1 MYRLMQVTLAVVMVG
16 TLLVGPASAA
26 PADAVVGTGTPL
38 SCTEGAFDTA
48 LSAGGTITF
57 DCGGPK
63 TITLTN
69 AKSISQDT
77 TLMGGDVISL
87 SGGSSTRLF
96 IVDSSVTFKLEHI
109 LLEGAAENGSD
120 GGAIVNHG
128 NLILDH
134 STIEAS
140 QIDSNHSGGAIF
152 SDGPVTITNSTLS
165 NNIAGS
171 GGALFANFGQA
182 VVTISDSTFSGDEAH
197 NATTGYGGAIWAG
210 DQAQVSVTG
219 GVISHNQAQSGGGL
233 YLSPGATLTLG
244 SSGAPA
250 AVSNNLAN
258 LLGGGIAL
266 DAGAQLTM
274 TGGTLSSNQAAAQGG
289 ALNMAAGASALFV
302 PGGAGGTSIGF
313 NSAPNFGGA
322 ISNNGG
328 RLTLQGANVA
338 FNQTLTGT
346 IDTGY
351 GGAIDDEGAMFV
363 DNSTFNSN
371 QGRFG
376 GAVFVGG
383 HTFNAQAAIRH
394 TLFVANNAAQF
405 GGALYANTVTTTV
418 TIEDSNIEFN
428 FANFGGGLAR
438 FDAQLSVAKSSITNN
453 AADFGG
459 GLGVKAGP
467 DASGAFVE
475 IRDSTI
481 SGNLSTQGYGGGINN
496 SGLLDL
502 SNVTL
507 ADNHTAPLPPP
518 DSAAGVYAV
527 ITGTVTRLQGTVL
540 DNPGANC
547 FGEFGAGAPTSA
559 GFNYATDTTCS
570 LLGFHDTQ
578 GNGLNAMLG
587 TLTQNINNNLIFTNY
602 QMPLPGS
609 PLIDQDTGGCSST
622 DQIYALRRDACDI
635 GAVEFGGLLPRI
647 YVPLTRK

>member
-1 MYRLMQVTLAVVMVG
+1 MVRLLQVTLAFVLVG
-16 TLLVGPASAA
+16 GMLVGPASAA
-26 PADAVVGTGTPL
+26 PADSVVGNGTPL
-38 SCTEGAFDTA
+38 SCTEGAFDNA

-57 DCGGPK
+57 DCGGTK

-77 TLMGGDVISL
+77 TLMGGDVIRL

-96 IVDSSVTFKLEHI
+96 IVDSGVTFKLEHI
-109 LLEGAAENGSD
+109 LLEDAAHNGSD
-120 GGAIVNHG
+120 GGAVVNHG
-128 NLILDH
+128 NLTLDH

-140 QIDSNHSGGAIF
+140 QIDGNHSGGAIF
-152 SDGPVTITNSTLS
+152 SDGPLTITNSTLS

-171 GGALFANFGQA
+171 GGALFDNLGQA
-182 VVTISDSTFSGDEAH
+182 VVHISDSNFSGNQAL

-210 DQAQVSVTG
+210 DQAQVAITG
-219 GVISHNQAQSGGGL
+219 GVISHNQGQSGGGL
-233 YLSPGATLTLG
+233 YLSPGAMLTLG

-250 AVSNNLAN
+250 AVSTNLATFV
-258 LLGGGIAL
+258 GGGIAL
-266 DAGAQLTM
+266 AAGAQLTM
-274 TGGTLSSNQAAAQGG
+274 TGGSLDSNQAAAEGG
-289 ALNMAAGASALFV
+289 ALDMNANSSADFE
-302 PGGAGGTSIGF
+302 PGSAGGTSISS
-313 NSAPNFGGA
+313 NYAPDFGGA

-328 RLTLQGANVA
+328 SLSLEGANVS
-338 FNQTLTGT
+338 FNKTVTGT
-346 IDTGY
+346 LSIGF
-351 GGAIDDEGAMFV
+351 GGAIDDDGAMVV
-363 DNSTFNSN
+363 DNSIFNTN
-371 QGRFG
+371 LGRFG

-383 HTFNAQAAIRH
+383 HTFNAQADIRH

-428 FANFGGGLAR
+428 TAYFGGGLAR
-438 FDAQLSVAKSSITNN
+438 FDAQLSVSKSSITNN

-502 SNVTL
+502 FNVTL

-547 FGEFGAGAPTSA
+547 FAEFGAGAPTSA

-570 LLGFHDTQ
+570 LSGFHDTQ
-578 GNGLNAMLG
+578 GDGLNAMLG
-587 TLTQNINNNLIFTNY
+587 TLTQNFNNNLFTNY

-609 PLIDQDTGGCSST
+609 PLIDQDTGGCSPT
-622 DQIYALRRDACDI
+622 DQIYALRRGACDI
-635 GAVEFGGLLPRI
+635 GAVEFDGLLPRI
-647 YVPLTRK
+647 FAPLMQR